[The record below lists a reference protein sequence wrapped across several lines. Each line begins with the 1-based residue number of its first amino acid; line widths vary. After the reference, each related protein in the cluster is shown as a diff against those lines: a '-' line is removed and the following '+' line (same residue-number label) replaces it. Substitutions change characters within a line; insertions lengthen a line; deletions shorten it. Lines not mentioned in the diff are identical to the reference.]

1 MITQYHLSK
10 SMFPILLLIL
20 LVSACS
26 PAIQW
31 DYPRAPSNVFAHP
44 ETTTVGALFQEAA
57 DKHPGLSGFSII
69 REGGQAFMAR
79 LAMADLAEKTLDGQ
93 YYIWDGD
100 TTGLI
105 LADHLLRAADRGVR
119 VRLLID
125 DHYMSESRDN
135 NIAALDVHPNIEIRF
150 FNPVR
155 NRRWRMMSMLAEFG
169 RVNHRMH
176 NKLFVM
182 DNAVGIVGGRNI
194 ADVYFGVQEDHNYRD
209 LDVMSAGPIVNE
221 ISASFDLFWNS
232 EWALPVAAVV
242 KERATED
249 DLRDLRK
256 RLEEKLAATGYPYPV
271 NEQLAG
277 LRERL
282 VQIRDRF
289 IWAPGK
295 VLVEQPSRVEANAEN
310 VIALALRERASEVE
324 HELSIESPYFVLGD
338 ATIERVRQLTARGVK
353 VRVLTNSA
361 ASHDVLPALAG
372 YVNTRKKVLNAGVE
386 LYELRPDTNMERTW
400 SVLAGQSQAALHA
413 KCLVFDRK
421 SVFIGSFN
429 LDPRSTALNTE
440 IGVMIDSPEI
450 AGQVGELM
458 DEGVAPGSAYH
469 VTLDSNDNLVWSAE
483 KNGEKVEYDTDPE
496 TNLLYRI
503 IVGIIGILPI
513 EDQL

>member
-1 MITQYHLSK
+1 MITQISLVQKHVAD
-10 SMFPILLLIL
+10 FRHRL
-20 LVSACS
+20 LVSACA
-26 PAIQW
+26 PAINW
-31 DYPRAPSNVFAHP
+31 DYPRNPSNTFAHP

-69 REGGQAFMAR
+69 RQGGQAFMAR

-135 NIAALDVHPNIEIRF
+135 NIAALDAHPNIEIRF

-194 ADVYFGVQEDHNYRD
+194 ADVYFGVQKDHNYRD

-242 KERATED
+242 KDRATEQ
-249 DLRDLRK
+249 DLQDLRK
-256 RLEEKLAATGYPYPV
+256 RLAGKTRRHRLSLSRSTNSSLACASAWSRSGTISSGPRAKFSSSNPP
-271 NEQLAG
+271 G
-277 LRERL
+277 LT
-282 VQIRDRF
+282 
-289 IWAPGK
+289 
-295 VLVEQPSRVEANAEN
+295 ANADN

-324 HELSIESPYFVLGD
+324 RELLIESPYFVLGD
-338 ATIERVRQLTARGVK
+338 ANIERVRQLTARGVK

-372 YVNTRKKVLNAGVE
+372 YVNTRKKLLNAGVE
-386 LYELRPDTNMERTW
+386 LYELRPDSNMERTGRCW
-400 SVLAGQSQAALHA
+400 RANRKRVACQVSCVRPQVRVHRQFQSRSPIDGPQHR
-413 KCLVFDRK
+413 DRRDDRQ
-421 SVFIGSFN
+421 SG
-429 LDPRSTALNTE
+429 DCR
-440 IGVMIDSPEI
+440 
-450 AGQVGELM
+450 
-458 DEGVAPGSAYH
+458 PGGR
-469 VTLDSNDNLVWSAE
+469 VD
-483 KNGEKVEYDTDPE
+483 G
-496 TNLLYRI
+496 
-503 IVGIIGILPI
+503 
-513 EDQL
+513 

>member
-1 MITQYHLSK
+1 MFTQYHLSK
-10 SMFPILLLIL
+10 SMSPILVAAL

-57 DKHPGLSGFSII
+57 DKHSGLSGFSII
-69 REGGQAFMAR
+69 RQGGPAFMAR

-155 NRRWRMMSMLAEFG
+155 NRRWRMLSMLAEFG

-209 LDVMSAGPIVNE
+209 LDVMNAGPIVNE

-242 KERATED
+242 KERATEE

-256 RLEEKLAATGYPYPV
+256 RLEEKLTAKGYPYPIH
-271 NEQLAG
+271 EQHAG

-282 VQIRDRF
+282 VQIRDSF

-295 VLVEQPSRVEANAEN
+295 VFVEQPSRVEANAEN
-310 VIALALRERASEVE
+310 VIASALRERASQVE

-338 ATIERVRQLTARGVK
+338 ATMERVRQLTARGVK

-361 ASHDVLPALAG
+361 ASHDVMPALAG
-372 YVNTRKKVLNAGVE
+372 YVNTRKKLLNAGVE
-386 LYELRPDTNMERTW
+386 LYELRPDSNMERIW

-413 KCLVFDRK
+413 KSLVFDRK

-450 AGQVGELM
+450 AAQVGELM
-458 DEGVAPGSAYH
+458 DEGVAPGSAFH
-469 VTLDSNDNLVWSAE
+469 VTLDKNDNLVWSAE

-503 IVGIIGILPI
+503 IVGIIGMLPI

>member
-1 MITQYHLSK
+1 
-10 SMFPILLLIL
+10 
-20 LVSACS
+20 
-26 PAIQW
+26 
-31 DYPRAPSNVFAHP
+31 
-44 ETTTVGALFQEAA
+44 
-57 DKHPGLSGFSII
+57 
-69 REGGQAFMAR
+69 MAR

-125 DHYMSESRDN
+125 DHYMTESRDN
-135 NIAALDVHPNIEIRF
+135 NIAALDAHPNIEIRF

-155 NRRWRMMSMLAEFG
+155 NRRWRFMSFLAEFG

-194 ADVYFGVQEDHNYRD
+194 ANVYFGVSTDHNYRD
-209 LDVMSAGPIVNE
+209 LDVMNAGPIVNE
-221 ISASFDLFWNS
+221 LSTSFDMFWNS

-242 KERATED
+242 EERATEQ

-256 RLEEKLAATGYPYPV
+256 RLQEKLTATGYPYPID
-271 NEQLAG
+271 EKLAG
-277 LRERL
+277 LRDRL
-282 VQIRDRF
+282 VQIRDNF

-295 VLVEQPSRVEANAEN
+295 VLVENPSRVHTNADN
-310 VIALALRERASEVE
+310 VIASALRQRVSEVE
-324 HELSIESPYFVLGD
+324 REVLIESPYFVLGD
-338 ATIERVRQLTARGVK
+338 ANIERVRQLTARGVK

-361 ASHDVLPALAG
+361 ASHDVVPALAG
-372 YVNTRKKVLNAGVE
+372 YVYTRKKLLKAGIE
-386 LYELRPDTNMERTW
+386 LYELRPDTNMQRDW
-400 SVLAGQSQAALHA
+400 SVLASKAALHA
-413 KCLVFDRK
+413 KSLVFDRK

-458 DEGVAPGSAYH
+458 DEGVAPGAAFH
-469 VTLDSNDNLVWSAE
+469 VTLDANDNLVWSTE
-483 KNGEKVEYDTDPE
+483 NNDGKVEYYTDPE
-496 TNLLYRI
+496 TNLFYRFM
-503 IVGIIGILPI
+503 VGLIGMLPI

>member
-1 MITQYHLSK
+1 MRTRYQLYK
-10 SMFPILLLIL
+10 SMFPILGMAFLLG
-20 LVSACS
+20 ACS
-26 PAIQW
+26 ATVNW
-31 DYPRAPSNVFAHP
+31 DYQRTPSNAFAYP
-44 ETTTVGALFQEAA
+44 ETTSVGALFKEAA

-69 REGGQAFMAR
+69 RQGGPAFMAR

-125 DHYMSESRDN
+125 DHYMTEARDA
-135 NIAALDVHPNIEIRF
+135 NIAALDAHPNIEIRF

-155 NRRWRMMSMLAEFG
+155 NRRWRMMSLLAEFG

-209 LDVMSAGPIVNE
+209 LDVMNAGPIVNE

-242 KERATED
+242 EERASEE
-249 DLRDLRK
+249 DLRAFRK
-256 RLEEKLAATGYPYPV
+256 RLAEKLAATGYPYPID
-271 NEQLAG
+271 EHLAG
-277 LRERL
+277 LRARL
-282 VQIRDRF
+282 VQIRDNF

-295 VLVEQPSRVEANAEN
+295 VFVEHPSRVETNADN
-310 VIALALRERASEVE
+310 VIAAALRERASQVE
-324 HELSIESPYFVLGD
+324 RELSIESPYFVLGD

-372 YVNTRKKVLNAGVE
+372 YVNTREKVLNAGVE
-386 LYELRPDTNMERTW
+386 LYELRPDTNMERDW
-400 SVLAGQSQAALHA
+400 SVLAGKSQAALHA

-429 LDPRSTALNTE
+429 LDPRSHALNTE

-458 DEGVAPGSAYH
+458 DEGVSAGSAFH
-469 VTLDSNDNLVWSAE
+469 VTLDKNDKLVWSTE
-483 KNGEKVEYDTDPE
+483 NNGAKVEYDTDPE
-496 TNLLYRI
+496 TSFWYRFL
-503 IVGIIGILPI
+503 VGVIGMLPI